1 MTKFLSLLISFAL
14 LFTSVT
20 PSYAQ
25 AMEGVRRDRARVKAV
40 RGVGD
45 SRQVMKFNY
54 VMPQDNT
61 RNAAAERVRQTV
73 ELRMQALEREAKIL
87 GTLPQEV
94 DEAVKALSADA
105 EEIDGYA
112 VFKEQYKSMLSAEYN
127 QAVKEARTDEERAL
141 LKQAYLELN
150 AEKAVKDLYERDYK
164 KVFEQAEEKAFADG
178 LKHVQRLAE
187 RIYETGQKNPGLVL
201 NMVTEALPVFASVGA
216 VSPKVKSWAAGLLR
230 GRLYAGYKNC
240 GALGFMGQLKGEGQK
255 RQKECESVLKAAA
268 ALAVLGES
276 GNSEDAEALGAL
288 FKAGYNGMMG
298 PSVIMVT
305 AAGLLAMGG
314 EDILTGE
321 LHAVAKALPDIG
333 LLGKDFSFI
342 SLRDW
347 VKASKNLWEQ
357 GDWAIGQEYSF
368 YRTEDKALGNA
379 WTDLG
384 AYLAELSKEKSSA
397 GAAAREVLDRMAQ
410 QTVIVGKGGSLGIQ
424 FPAFMSGALA
434 GGYRLRDMSYNGM
447 VMNGQGKSYQV
458 DNRADWAE
466 LNKKLEAS
474 HINLTGY
481 AAASMYFRGKSDL
494 DPYTKLA
501 VNNMLVD
508 AYVKSGNTTAL
519 EGMSKQGSPS
529 QREIASYQNWQ
540 KAGQVAGGIDIV
552 LAVVGTVALGAG
564 LVKGAASGAKAL
576 GQMGRAFRIAR
587 AGAGA
592 KGFRSTL
599 AGYNRVVRLGRLQKY
614 GTNSLKNIFTAK
626 LADATGVARIKLEA
640 PVKQLRAAKAQPA
653 ELTPEMRAAGE
664 EWLRATREMERSKIQ
679 AAQEWAAAHKTAPAE
694 KPVTQSAAAAATNA
708 GAASSVSPAY
718 VPTPVRNALGQ
729 EVMGWKPVNAIPP
742 LEKPSLWKSWKAN
755 TAEWWEGFKYDAG
768 NLFGDLGRAFR
779 RKSASV
785 ALALSLNLT
794 PLPSAGIQ
802 GFLRAESGLNS
813 LVRTEQVFTGTR
825 SLLTEGAALTRTATM
840 PSAAAPA
847 LTGTPAAT
855 NALRTAEAV
864 QAASTGQ
871 AVRTASA
878 PLRLNLASMVP
889 FSANAENLP
898 GNSLLAFSPVAVT
911 PQEERRLGLGNFFKF
926 NIGKPKFL
934 TDYLKEWGQYEQ
946 VLSVNGQD
954 PQQVAF
960 QELQQRKMQY
970 TLNQNATQL
979 YWQRAGYPLT
989 GTIQSR
995 LAGAW
1000 EGNYLYNI
1008 APWVY
1013 RNNPYYIADVQATN
1027 QRAEQAQQAQQTAQE
1042 QPVVAQQPAASGNSG
1057 YLYSGLPIFAFA
1069 DTFKSIRNVYR
1080 QVSANRHARGVL
1092 GRKKPLATELRD
1104 ILGNQNV
1111 SEKYKK
1117 QALLR
1122 LYGEFNVFDQI
1133 IKTLPEESQ
1142 TVISHYT
1149 KAGDNEGLSSVLYS
1163 LYQGKVFDQPLTH
1176 LSNHIP
1182 IEQFSQELDEI
1193 IASPEF
1199 YAESHMVYDDTPML
1213 SAESNLFT
1221 GVVRSLQEVNREAV
1235 LKASRVKGW
1244 AAQNASSG
1252 VEVKGGWIYYKNDIP
1267 VYYRYADGTLSATPV
1282 AVLHQEPSSWLAAI
1296 LSKIPLVPLSSPIGM
1311 KVPKGMVLAL
1321 DENGKFK
1328 YVRQPGHLAEML
1340 SSKAGRKNMKDL
1352 YEQGSNAVEVDTPY
1366 STTDL
1371 LAIAKML
1378 EASPNVNFQITL
1390 NESSSFKQFVNMLG
1404 MFFGM
1409 NVDSVMVAP
1418 FKKAAGDVESP
1429 VVQSTAPNMFGGVG
1443 YVTPR
1448 AAGELVPHMQKWGMD
1463 KSTFTILTLSLGT
1476 LLLSWAAGINGIT
1489 PTDHFSLPVLA
1500 LPMVVLVLASSLL
1513 RSSAPLLLNHYK
1525 DPQMRTAANLQMST
1539 FQQLSRVV
1547 LAGVTFLWPMLIA
1560 GGNDFVAVP
1569 AAAFMAAVT
1578 LGLFLNTPMWKNVS
1592 ASIQNLWKHPK
1603 SVLPSLW
1610 AGLKVAMPSLG
1621 KGLLSGIMAPF
1632 IDAWNGIK
1640 DKITSKGTTYSDDD
1654 EGRYKQ
1660 AYDEEF
1666 LTQQETKDSLQ
1677 RVTLAY
1683 ASYAASVMLLNQV
1696 AGTALGGW
1704 GQAAVTLFA
1713 VASLLVR
1720 HNASKWVAK
1729 GKFTDDQL
1737 TGISF
1742 SGLALMPLALGLL
1755 PYDGG
1760 VGWMIALVAAG
1771 IGLNMSTAVPGQL
1784 DNTRLQNNVTATMQE
1799 RKNKVLQDQSL
1810 TAEQKKAKIADL
1822 EKMEKY
1828 WAGWASKAYSKA
1840 NANGIY
1846 GIYAAV
1852 IASGVLSM
1860 IPGDWSGLAARIIFL
1875 YAAAVAAAGA
1885 WKTKGMAGSFLKAL
1899 FTKRQSVNI
1908 TEEDMLSGSVSYKTF
1923 NISEDKKK
1931 ATTMLMDLWKGKSNS
1946 IKTLRNKLAPYGVV
1960 TIASE
1965 VKMTDILKRMIEIH
1979 NRLVALSEVLG
1990 YANVKPAFED
2000 LYILAQDYEQVLE
2013 QSQLSESLNREFD
2026 KLILS
2031 LTGSESLDFGVA
2043 EAPVY
2048 MEEGQ
2053 FALPARHQDFLR
2065 AKDLINELEVLA
2077 KNIKRGGSA
2086 VTSDTYGQFI
2096 RYHEAAKKLL
2106 QEYAFANPS
2115 ETLRVKTEEKR
2126 LGAICRGLKLSNEKS
2141 NTLWN
2146 NAGPVSDKD
2155 VQTLEDILQ
2164 AY

>member
-1 MTKFLSLLISFAL
+1 MTKFLSLLLSFAL
-14 LFTSVT
+14 MFTSLA

-25 AMEGVRRDRARVKAV
+25 ALEGSRREGIRFSEIKEALKGYRPEINNEIP
-40 RGVGD
+40 
-45 SRQVMKFNY
+45 S
-54 VMPQDNT
+54 DNT
-61 RNAAAERVRQTV
+61 RVVRPVAEREVMERAGVNQRRAEAAKREGVSRALEEAVAEAALVKQDGVSLGVGKLEEVLASERKAAAEWRNRGGASIGPAQSNGERYIGVLPRLDFLYEGEVFGEGEYHGLKLSKREWAWAGLRLDLKGMKGRVPEYEV
-73 ELRMQALEREAKIL
+73 ESAWNSQL
-87 GTLPQEV
+87 GRSEYVAGGDVIGNSVQI
-94 DEAVKALSADA
+94 VKALKEYGVSEADKDLAREELAGMLKVKGLCEDKRGGIKAGDVDGKHVRGSYEYNLRTVPLCQFSLEVMEGLGVLAVQHKDKKAVDEIYNYMVAKHREGLGPMVVYQGVALLMGINSSYSYGKLKEFLKEQAHQTGGGKLLSALSYLSFEGLSRGVQEGVSEGKHLNGYTARYGYLDRNTAEGYNPDLAIDIVTAQPLTSDGKYQLPMGNVYEDIGAMLAADA
-105 EEIDGYA
+105 MENG
-112 VFKEQYKSMLSAEYN
+112 KS
-127 QAVKEARTDEERAL
+127 
-141 LKQAYLELN
+141 
-150 AEKAVKDLYERDYK
+150 
-164 KVFEQAEEKAFADG
+164 
-178 LKHVQRLAE
+178 
-187 RIYETGQKNPGLVL
+187 
-201 NMVTEALPVFASVGA
+201 
-216 VSPKVKSWAAGLLR
+216 
-230 GRLYAGYKNC
+230 
-240 GALGFMGQLKGEGQK
+240 
-255 RQKECESVLKAAA
+255 A
-268 ALAVLGES
+268 ALATDILKSSGYEWPLVSGVLLGE
-276 GNSEDAEALGAL
+276 E
-288 FKAGYNGMMG
+288 
-298 PSVIMVT
+298 
-305 AAGLLAMGG
+305 
-314 EDILTGE
+314 
-321 LHAVAKALPDIG
+321 
-333 LLGKDFSFI
+333 GK
-342 SLRDW
+342 
-347 VKASKNLWEQ
+347 
-357 GDWAIGQEYSF
+357 
-368 YRTEDKALGNA
+368 
-379 WTDLG
+379 
-384 AYLAELSKEKSSA
+384 
-397 GAAAREVLDRMAQ
+397 
-410 QTVIVGKGGSLGIQ
+410 
-424 FPAFMSGALA
+424 
-434 GGYRLRDMSYNGM
+434 
-447 VMNGQGKSYQV
+447 
-458 DNRADWAE
+458 
-466 LNKKLEAS
+466 
-474 HINLTGY
+474 Y
-481 AAASMYFRGKSDL
+481 AH
-494 DPYTKLA
+494 
-501 VNNMLVD
+501 
-508 AYVKSGNTTAL
+508 
-519 EGMSKQGSPS
+519 
-529 QREIASYQNWQ
+529 
-540 KAGQVAGGIDIV
+540 
-552 LAVVGTVALGAG
+552 
-564 LVKGAASGAKAL
+564 KAL
-576 GQMGRAFRIAR
+576 GQDAEKMWRGLLAADYADMNEGTQRRMKSRAAVALETSGAVSGAEVAQYLAKDEGKFLRYSRQEKVNLGLGALDILVIVVTLPLLVKGVAQGSVKVVSKLRNFGQFSAR
-587 AGAGA
+587 MARNGAQSLRRVPGKVASGAREVKAAAG
-592 KGFRSTL
+592 
-599 AGYNRVVRLGRLQKY
+599 RVVTKV
-614 GTNSLKNIFTAK
+614 K
-626 LADATGVARIKLEA
+626 EA
-640 PVKQLRAAKAQPA
+640 PARVRAATAERKAAVLAQESASARRA
-653 ELTPEMRAAGE
+653 EQAAGE
-664 EWLRATREMERSKIQ
+664 LAEAERAVAREMARIEQSGVQ
-679 AAQEWAAAHKTAPAE
+679 TAYKPA
-694 KPVTQSAAAAATNA
+694 V
-708 GAASSVSPAY
+708 VY
-718 VPTPVRNALGQ
+718 NALGQ
-729 EVMGWKPVNAIPP
+729 ARMGWVPVEPVKAV
-742 LEKPSLWKSWKAN
+742 KPSLWQSFL
-755 TAEWWEGFKYDAG
+755 EGSKNWGSNFVYEAG
-768 NLFGDLGRAFR
+768 QAFGDMGRALKRQTGF
-779 RKSASV
+779 AV
-785 ALALSLNLT
+785 MALGMNLT
-794 PLPSAGIQ
+794 PLPSAAVQ
-802 GFLRAESGLNS
+802 GLARAESALGKV
-813 LVRTEQVFTGTR
+813 VRTEQVMT
-825 SLLTEGAALTRTATM
+825 
-840 PSAAAPA
+840 AAPVM
-847 LTGTPAAT
+847 AAGE
-855 NALRTAEAV
+855 TAPFVLGSLE
-864 QAASTGQ
+864 
-871 AVRTASA
+871 AVRTVSPAVNNVIKASILPSLPVRA
-878 PLRLNLASMVP
+878 AGSSVPWSASLMFP
-889 FSANAENLP
+889 A
-898 GNSLLAFSPVAVT
+898 VAVT
-911 PQEERRLGLGNFFKF
+911 PTEERRLGLGNFFKF
-926 NIGKPKFL
+926 KVGKPQFL
-934 TDYLKEWGQYEQ
+934 TNYLNEEARYNR
-946 VLSVNGQD
+946 LMSLNGGE
-954 PQQVAF
+954 PQRDEAWESF
-960 QELQQRKMQY
+960 QKLQQRKMQY
-970 TLNQNATQL
+970 ALNQNATQL
-979 YWQRAGYPLT
+979 YWQREGYPVT
-989 GTIQSR
+989 GQIQGT

-1008 APWVY
+1008 APWLY
-1013 RNNPYYIADVQATN
+1013 RNNPYYQANEQAIN
-1027 QRAEQAQQAQQTAQE
+1027 QHAEQAQQQAQQTAE
-1042 QPVVAQQPAASGNSG
+1042 VQPVVAQQPAASGNSG

-1069 DTFKSIRNVYR
+1069 DTFKFIRNVYR

-1578 LGLFLNTPMWKNVS
+1578 LGLFINTPMWKNVS
-1592 ASIQNLWKHPK
+1592 ASIQNVWKHPK

-1696 AGTALGGW
+1696 AGTVLGDW

-1760 VGWMIALVAAG
+1760 IGWMIALVAAG

>member
-178 LKHVQRLAE
+178 LKHVQGLAE

-240 GALGFMGQLKGEGQK
+240 GALGFMGQLKGEGQE

-305 AAGLLAMGG
+305 AAGLMAMGG

-342 SLRDW
+342 SLQDW

-410 QTVIVGKGGSLGIQ
+410 QTVIVGKGGSLGVQ

-679 AAQEWAAAHKTAPAE
+679 AAQEWAAAHKTASAVE
-694 KPVTQSAAAAATNA
+694 PVTQSAPAAATNA

-847 LTGTPAAT
+847 LTGTQAAT

-871 AVRTASA
+871 AVRTAGA

-954 PQQVAF
+954 LQQVAF

-970 TLNQNATQL
+970 ALNQNATQL

-1069 DTFKSIRNVYR
+1069 DTFKSIKNLYL
-1080 QVSANRHARGVL
+1080 QLSANRHARGIL
-1092 GRKKPLATELRD
+1092 SRKKPLATELRD

-1578 LGLFLNTPMWKNVS
+1578 LGLFINTPMWKNVS

-1621 KGLLSGIMAPF
+1621 K
-1632 IDAWNGIK
+1632 
-1640 DKITSKGTTYSDDD
+1640 
-1654 EGRYKQ
+1654 
-1660 AYDEEF
+1660 
-1666 LTQQETKDSLQ
+1666 
-1677 RVTLAY
+1677 
-1683 ASYAASVMLLNQV
+1683 
-1696 AGTALGGW
+1696 
-1704 GQAAVTLFA
+1704 
-1713 VASLLVR
+1713 
-1720 HNASKWVAK
+1720 
-1729 GKFTDDQL
+1729 
-1737 TGISF
+1737 
-1742 SGLALMPLALGLL
+1742 
-1755 PYDGG
+1755 
-1760 VGWMIALVAAG
+1760 
-1771 IGLNMSTAVPGQL
+1771 
-1784 DNTRLQNNVTATMQE
+1784 
-1799 RKNKVLQDQSL
+1799 
-1810 TAEQKKAKIADL
+1810 
-1822 EKMEKY
+1822 
-1828 WAGWASKAYSKA
+1828 
-1840 NANGIY
+1840 
-1846 GIYAAV
+1846 
-1852 IASGVLSM
+1852 
-1860 IPGDWSGLAARIIFL
+1860 
-1875 YAAAVAAAGA
+1875 
-1885 WKTKGMAGSFLKAL
+1885 
-1899 FTKRQSVNI
+1899 
-1908 TEEDMLSGSVSYKTF
+1908 
-1923 NISEDKKK
+1923 
-1931 ATTMLMDLWKGKSNS
+1931 
-1946 IKTLRNKLAPYGVV
+1946 
-1960 TIASE
+1960 
-1965 VKMTDILKRMIEIH
+1965 
-1979 NRLVALSEVLG
+1979 
-1990 YANVKPAFED
+1990 
-2000 LYILAQDYEQVLE
+2000 
-2013 QSQLSESLNREFD
+2013 
-2026 KLILS
+2026 
-2031 LTGSESLDFGVA
+2031 
-2043 EAPVY
+2043 
-2048 MEEGQ
+2048 
-2053 FALPARHQDFLR
+2053 
-2065 AKDLINELEVLA
+2065 
-2077 KNIKRGGSA
+2077 
-2086 VTSDTYGQFI
+2086 
-2096 RYHEAAKKLL
+2096 
-2106 QEYAFANPS
+2106 
-2115 ETLRVKTEEKR
+2115 
-2126 LGAICRGLKLSNEKS
+2126 
-2141 NTLWN
+2141 
-2146 NAGPVSDKD
+2146 
-2155 VQTLEDILQ
+2155 
-2164 AY
+2164 